1 MVGKKGLSKREDI
14 LLIFECKKES
24 IGLSRSIVRASQE
37 EETNNEKIEDINELN
52 YSRNQMKACICIVN
66 KGENKKG
73 ERSRL
78 WYDITC

>member
-1 MVGKKGLSKREDI
+1 M
-14 LLIFECKKES
+14 
-24 IGLSRSIVRASQE
+24 SRSIVRASQA
-37 EETNNEKIEDINELN
+37 EETNNEKIGNINELN
-52 YSRNQMKACICIVN
+52 YSRNQIKARICIVN